1 MEFLKT
7 VWTGFGFG
15 VGVCG
20 AIAILAT
27 LLRAKSSKESAENL
41 ASLKRLEA
49 LHTAKLGE
57 LQRTADAAEFWIERE
72 LAKDQTANK

>member
-1 MEFLKT
+1 MEILKL
-7 VWTGFGFG
+7 VWSGFAFG

-20 AIAILAT
+20 AIALLST

-72 LAKDQTANK
+72 LKKDQAARK